1 MKTQNSR
8 TIFDV
13 KIKVFTDDYNFKRNK
28 ALRYYRLAE
37 ACNDEDGKNTLLDK
51 SEKWMLKAEEVLKK
65 IEETKLSK
73 KLVLQKRDDLNNNQL
88 KTNQGENIL

>member
-1 MKTQNSR
+1 MQNNQN
-8 TIFDV
+8 IFDV

-37 ACNDEDGKNTLLDK
+37 LSDDEDGKNTLLDK
-51 SEKWMLKAEEVLKK
+51 SEKWMHKAEEVLKK

-73 KLVLQKRDDLNNNQL
+73 KLVIQKKDELNNNQL
-88 KTNQGENIL
+88 QTNQGENIL

>member
-1 MKTQNSR
+1 MKTERN
-8 TIFDV
+8 IFDV
-13 KIKVFTDDYNFKRNK
+13 KIKVFTDDYNYKRNK
-28 ALRYYRLAE
+28 ALRFYRLAE
-37 ACNDEDGKNTLLDK
+37 ACNDIDGKNTLLDK
-51 SEKWMLKAEEVLKK
+51 SEKWMLKAEDVLKK